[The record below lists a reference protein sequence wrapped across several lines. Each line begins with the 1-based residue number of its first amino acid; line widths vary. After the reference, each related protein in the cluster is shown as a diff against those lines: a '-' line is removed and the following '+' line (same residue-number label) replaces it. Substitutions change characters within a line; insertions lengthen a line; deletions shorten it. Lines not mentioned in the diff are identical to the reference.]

1 MRSACI
7 TCPGC
12 GKDYESDDPIYEG
25 PEHEAENYNC
35 SVVEQQPGQDKTSE
49 AKYKQPAAGDLA
61 KPPRPPRGP
70 KPPDCQRGKG
80 EQFRIILYKE
90 MQLYMKAS
98 QCLYELG
105 TLSQRY

>member
-12 GKDYESDDPIYEG
+12 GKDNESDDPIYEG

-61 KPPRPPRGP
+61 KPPRPPPRA
-70 KPPDCQRGKG
+70 KTSR
-80 EQFRIILYKE
+80 
-90 MQLYMKAS
+90 
-98 QCLYELG
+98 
-105 TLSQRY
+105 LSKR